1 MASGRG
7 AEGRENDLV
16 LDRIARRLRRA
27 VEKIVNLSGRGD
39 KDVAQAA
46 EKIGLR
52 TIGLRMP
59 E

>member
-52 TIGLRMP
+52 MP